1 MYEIT
6 IKDLDSD
13 LEMHAQIRFIAA
25 MWDTAE
31 EQKADGGEGGIK
43 EVVLGMA
50 SPNDIVNYCVTLDE
64 MKDTMIK
71 RSPLAALAYAM
82 TPGSKFPSFISDS
95 DAEE

>member
-13 LEMHAQIRFIAA
+13 LEMHAQTQFIAA

-31 EQKADGGEGGIK
+31 EHKADGGEGGIK
-43 EVVLGMA
+43 EVVLGKA
-50 SPNDIVNYCVTLDE
+50 SPNDIVNYCVTLDG
-64 MKDTMIK
+64 MKATLIK
-71 RSPLAALAYAM
+71 QSPLAALAYAM
-82 TPGSKFPSFISDS
+82 TQGSKFPNFISDS

>member
-13 LEMHAQIRFIAA
+13 LEMHAQTRFIAA

-31 EQKADGGEGGIK
+31 EHEADGGEGGMK

-50 SPNDIVNYCVTLDE
+50 SPNDIVNYCVALDE
-64 MKDTMIK
+64 MKTTLIK
-71 RSPLAALAYAM
+71 QSPIAALTYAM
-82 TPGSKFPSFISDS
+82 TPGAKFPSFDF
-95 DAEE
+95 EE

>member
-13 LEMHAQIRFIAA
+13 LEMHAQTRFIAA

-31 EQKADGGEGGIK
+31 EHKADGGEGGMK

-50 SPNDIVNYCVTLDE
+50 SPNDIINYCVTLDE
-64 MKDTMIK
+64 MKAAMIK
-71 RSPLAALAYAM
+71 QSPLAGLAYAM
-82 TPGSKFPSFISDS
+82 TQGAKFPSFDS
-95 DAEE
+95 EE